1 MGISVLTEK
10 CVGCRLCVPACPF
23 GAITIVDRKAVI
35 GEACNLCGAC
45 VPACKFAAIE
55 LVRETGPAVDKSAYA
70 GVWVFAEQRRGQL
83 AGVVLELLGKGR
95 ELADKLGQPL
105 AAVLLGHEVEPLAD
119 ELFAHGADCVY
130 LAESP
135 LLREF
140 LEGPYTA
147 VLTEMV
153 HTEKPNI
160 ILLGAT
166 AIGRSLAPRVAARLG
181 TGLTADCTGLEVD
194 PATGDLHQTR
204 PAFGGNVMA
213 TILCPNHRP
222 QMATVRPRVF
232 PVPPREPDR
241 RGELRRFE
249 VAGKDFDLR
258 AKILEFLP
266 AEGEKVNLTEA
277 NVIVSAGRG
286 LGDPKNLR
294 LVEEVADLLGG
305 AVGASRAV
313 VDAGW
318 ISYPHQVGQTGRTI
332 GPKLYLGLGVFGA
345 VQHLVGMYNL
355 GWSGASGFSFFIT
368 TPLMSAFG
376 LRAMFAL
383 PLALYLFNLFMV
395 WRVLPDYDSIPDE
408 HHTVVDTEGMELTP
422 QQRHAFRLLGWLANP
437 MAYVAINVV
446 VTYNPVVAQRI
457 GVSFATASSW
467 FSLWFYVRMVA
478 FDLLRRWSGWHYR
491 PWMLFG
497 AFGIAMLGFAGMML
511 APSLSVHLLA
521 QVLFGLSIGLLYQS
535 SLFYSMAGSEEKGT
549 HGGFHESFIGLGIAA
564 GASMAFLGD
573 RIAPQHPALSVGL
586 VWGVMAVALL
596 LMWRIARWA
605 RSKEEG

>member
-1 MGISVLTEK
+1 MNTEITTLPK
-10 CVGCRLCVPACPF
+10 WQLQAVQVGQSIATTMILYGQPYYARRALDWNPSTIAL
-23 GAITIVDRKAVI
+23 AQITI
-35 GEACNLCGAC
+35 
-45 VPACKFAAIE
+45 
-55 LVRETGPAVDKSAYA
+55 
-70 GVWVFAEQRRGQL
+70 GVL
-83 AGVVLELLGKGR
+83 
-95 ELADKLGQPL
+95 
-105 AAVLLGHEVEPLAD
+105 
-119 ELFAHGADCVY
+119 
-130 LAESP
+130 
-135 LLREF
+135 
-140 LEGPYTA
+140 
-147 VLTEMV
+147 
-153 HTEKPNI
+153 
-160 ILLGAT
+160 T
-166 AIGRSLAPRVAARLG
+166 AIGSVLGGRVIERYGSRASLRVGLLGLIAGSLAGYVLPEGWNMVTAIVLVAGFQGFIWPAIEAA
-181 TGLTADCTGLEVD
+181 LT
-194 PATGDLHQTR
+194 
-204 PAFGGNVMA
+204 
-213 TILCPNHRP
+213 
-222 QMATVRPRVF
+222 
-232 PVPPREPDR
+232 
-241 RGELRRFE
+241 RGEPQHR
-249 VAGKDFDLR
+249 
-258 AKILEFLP
+258 
-266 AEGEKVNLTEA
+266 
-277 NVIVSAGRG
+277 
-286 LGDPKNLR
+286 
-294 LVEEVADLLGG
+294 
-305 AVGASRAV
+305 
-313 VDAGW
+313 
-318 ISYPHQVGQTGRTI
+318 
-332 GPKLYLGLGVFGA
+332 

-376 LRAMFAL
+376 LRAMFTL